1 MVLTYVTLARVA
13 GFGRKGT
20 KFLKVV
26 NKGATIAGTG
36 TAADIVMQSSEA
48 GNIANLVNE
57 YAPCI
62 PFVEALAVDPEED
75 TVWISRIKSVTA
87 GAGMNM
93 VGHALGAAIRG
104 LYKGA
109 KHFKKT
115 GDVVESNKIVNKEY
129 ESNFDKEII
138 KRMRMHMLK

>member
-1 MVLTYVTLARVA
+1 
-13 GFGRKGT
+13 
-20 KFLKVV
+20 
-26 NKGATIAGTG
+26 
-36 TAADIVMQSSEA
+36 
-48 GNIANLVNE
+48 
-57 YAPCI
+57 
-62 PFVEALAVDPEED
+62 
-75 TVWISRIKSVTA
+75 
-87 GAGMNM
+87 MNV

-138 KRMRMHMLK
+138 KDEDAHGEMIISRRSEGKGIEGRVFREEYNKKYLPKDDFQEYLAIKNGEQPSQEY